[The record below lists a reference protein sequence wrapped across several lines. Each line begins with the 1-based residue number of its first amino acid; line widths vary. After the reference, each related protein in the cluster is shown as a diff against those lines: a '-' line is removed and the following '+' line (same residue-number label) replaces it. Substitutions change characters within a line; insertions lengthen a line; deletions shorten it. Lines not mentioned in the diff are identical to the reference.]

1 MHHMT
6 QTEDEATA
14 ANYRRDLLQAP
25 ERVTFARIT
34 GLAARMLGQPAAAL
48 SVADETC
55 QWLVARTG
63 SVPPMTPLAGSPC
76 QRVVTTGKPLV
87 VADLASDPDYQDGL
101 LATIGIRAYA
111 AAPLLLS
118 GGQAIGALCVLG
130 ELPRVTLPAELAV
143 LQDLAALVMDAVASH
158 RAGRI
163 DLLSGLPNRQQLLE
177 DLAGLAPGQPRHLA
191 LIDLAHPD
199 ELSHMLHAVG
209 SVCLDEMASRDAH
222 ALHATLGTA
231 ARLYH
236 MAPRQFALLAPHGTD
251 PGELGL
257 RLHADLSQAGL
268 GRDALFST
276 TCTVGLASMVAG
288 ESQPAD
294 LPRHAQIALDEARAK
309 RIPVAAYRVGQDDAF
324 RRASILLTDF
334 ATALTEADSLRLVFQ
349 PRLELASGRCI
360 GAEAL
365 LRWTHPTLG
374 EISPGEFIPLV
385 ERTTLAR
392 RLVHWVLDRAIAQQQ
407 AWRDAGLRL
416 QLSIN
421 ISPSNL
427 EDADFAAHVLGS
439 LSVAALPPTA
449 LELEITET
457 ALMDEA
463 GPALRQLQI
472 LSDAGVSIAID
483 DFGTG
488 YSSLSYL
495 QRLPANVIKIDQSFV
510 RGLSAGGA
518 DEGRL
523 RTLVTAMIGLSHDLG
538 YRVVAEGI
546 ETQDAA
552 DVLRRLDCDEVQGYW
567 FGRPMPPAVFATWF
581 AQRPWL
587 PTVQRTTRLRRQV
600 APVIPA

>member
-1 MHHMT
+1 MT
-6 QTEDEATA
+6 QTEHETIA
-14 ANYRRDLLQAP
+14 ASYRRDLLQVP
-25 ERVTFARIT
+25 ERITFARIT

-63 SVPPMTPLAGSPC
+63 SAPPMTPLAGSPC
-76 QRVVTTGKPLV
+76 QAV
-87 VADLASDPDYQDGL
+87 VATGEPLAVTDLASDPNYQDGL
-101 LATIGIRAYA
+101 LAAVGIRTYA
-111 AAPLLLS
+111 AAPLLLP
-118 GGQAIGALCVLG
+118 GGQAIGALCVFG
-130 ELPRVTLPAELAV
+130 ELPRGTSPAELAV
-143 LQDLAALVMDAVASH
+143 LQDLAALAMDAVASH

-163 DLLSGLPNRQQLLE
+163 DPLSGLPNRQHLLE
-177 DLAGLAPGQPRHLA
+177 DLVGLAPGQPRHLA

-199 ELSHMLHAVG
+199 ELSHMVHAVG
-209 SVCLDEMASRDAH
+209 SVCLDEMAGRDAR
-222 ALHATLGTA
+222 ALHAMLGTA

-236 MAPRQFALLAPHGTD
+236 VAPRQFALVAPHGTD

-257 RLHADLSQAGL
+257 RLHAELSRAAL

-276 TCTVGLASMVAG
+276 TCTIGLASMVAG
-288 ESQPAD
+288 EGQPAD
-294 LPRHAQIALDEARAK
+294 LPRHAQIALDEARAS
-309 RIPVAAYRVGQDDAF
+309 RVPVAAYRPGQDDAF
-324 RRASILLTDF
+324 RRACTLLTDF

-349 PRLELASGRCI
+349 PRLELSSGRCV

-365 LRWTHPTLG
+365 LRWTHPSLG

-392 RLVHWVLDRAIAQQQ
+392 RLVHWVLAQAIAQQRT
-407 AWRDAGLRL
+407 WRDAGLRL

-421 ISPSNL
+421 ISPANL
-427 EDADFAAHVLGS
+427 EDADFAAHVLEV
-439 LSVAALPPTA
+439 LRAAELPPAA

-457 ALMDEA
+457 ALMGEA

-472 LSDAGVSIAID
+472 LSDAGVCIAID

-495 QRLPANVIKIDQSFV
+495 QRLPADVIKIDQSFV
-510 RGLSAGGA
+510 RGLSAVGA

-523 RTLVTAMIGLSHDLG
+523 RTLVTAMIGLSHELG

-552 DVLRRLDCDEVQGYW
+552 DVLRRLHCDEVQGYW
-567 FGRPMPPAVFATWF
+567 FARPMPPAVFATWF

-587 PTVQRTTRLRRQV
+587 PTARHTVRLRRQA
-600 APVIPA
+600 APFSPA